1 MLNPEVEMLIE
12 SDTTAYVLWRALGE
26 AVATHPLTPRPVG
39 EDTAVAFL
47 SVQDTGDVLLRTR
60 VPIPGTGR
68 ARHSSRIK
76 GVHRA
81 PAPTC
86 RVRRVHRG
94 DGSRLAP
101 GDGSPGWGV
110 DKCAAIA
117 VARTTTPAAGTVRER
132 RVRGQPRR
140 R

>member
-26 AVATHPLTPRPVG
+26 AVATHPLPPLPVG

-47 SVQDTGDVLLRTR
+47 SVQDTGDVLLRTGSR
-60 VPIPGTGR
+60 YLEPAER
-68 ARHSSRIK
+68 SASSRIK

-86 RVRRVHRG
+86 RVRRVHGG
-94 DGSRLAP
+94 DGSRLAA
-101 GDGSPGWGV
+101 GDGSTGWGV

-117 VARTTTPAAGTVRER
+117 VARTTTPAAGTVRAR
-132 RVRGQPRR
+132 HVRGQPRR